1 MKFVF
6 TTKLEDGDVI
16 VFWEYEL
23 DDFGIYNSAVTQVV
37 FNDVDVLPIL
47 SEATMYELDVK
58 ELAVYEESLND

>member
-16 VFWEYEL
+16 VFWEYEV
-23 DDFGIYNSAVTQVV
+23 DDFGVYNSAVTRVV

-47 SEATMYELDVK
+47 SEATMYELDAK
-58 ELAVYEESLND
+58 ALTVYEEQFND